1 MKKDYNNSINKKEM
15 EIKKMITVKMTNDY
29 KMNNKEFKEIIT
41 SQMEE
46 LGYIDSN
53 YGMTKDN
60 NNIFLCGISEYIF
73 EENSINDVNENEE
86 YEIKNTEE
94 LIKRVYLNSFL
105 FITKLVMTNSNPYL
119 VSIY

>member
-1 MKKDYNNSINKKEM
+1 
-15 EIKKMITVKMTNDY
+15 MIIVKMTNDY

-46 LGYIDSN
+46 LGYIDST

-60 NNIFLCGISEYIF
+60 NNIFLCGVCEYIS

-94 LIKRVYLNSFL
+94 LIKKIEDIFKKYFKVKEIVY
-105 FITKLVMTNSNPYL
+105 
-119 VSIY
+119 

>member
-1 MKKDYNNSINKKEM
+1 
-15 EIKKMITVKMTNDY
+15 MITVKMTNDY

-73 EENSINDVNENEE
+73 EENSINDINENEE

-94 LIKRVYLNSFL
+94 LIKKIEDIFKKYFKVKEIVY
-105 FITKLVMTNSNPYL
+105 
-119 VSIY
+119 